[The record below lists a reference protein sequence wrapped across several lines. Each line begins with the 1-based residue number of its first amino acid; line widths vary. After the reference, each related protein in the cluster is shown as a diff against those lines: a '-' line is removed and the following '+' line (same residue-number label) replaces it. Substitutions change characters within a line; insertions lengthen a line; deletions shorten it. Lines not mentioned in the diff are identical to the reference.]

1 MKQHT
6 ILSFGTRKSKRSLE
20 WNIPN
25 SCFSWIVYLKLH
37 ARGKMVQQRHE
48 KIVFCIKTNC
58 ENMIIKKNY
67 NVMSK
72 NVGSSWKPFLEE
84 TPSGPQHFKT
94 QKISDFP
101 SPTIWNRDYVVRNIF
116 NSCHVQ
122 AYFLISLK
130 NYFEVDKIIVAE

>member
-20 WNIPN
+20 WNILY

-58 ENMIIKKNY
+58 ENMIIKKNTMLCQTRQ
-67 NVMSK
+67 NGLQNNWLPKVPNAK
-72 NVGSSWKPFLEE
+72 LVEL
-84 TPSGPQHFKT
+84 T
-94 QKISDFP
+94 QGQK
-101 SPTIWNRDYVVRNIF
+101 
-116 NSCHVQ
+116 
-122 AYFLISLK
+122 
-130 NYFEVDKIIVAE
+130 